1 MQQGTEILFFNDIK
15 MMSSESPLKQYDGVF
30 IGTKNYVFIIPK
42 KTVGFYYLVTTFK
55 SHAYFIDHS
64 VEEGCAKL
72 IAEAESVE
80 ALENMFIALLEDD
93 SKYVHKLSDKLWV
106 KLNKFFSTFNFRFG
120 KTKMNWSAC
129 IIKGKEKGNAL
140 KAFYSNILAQ

>member
-1 MQQGTEILFFNDIK
+1 MQQGIDILFFNDIK

-55 SHAYFIDHS
+55 SHAYFVDHS
-64 VEEGCAKL
+64 VEDGCAKL

-80 ALENMFIALLEDD
+80 ALENTFIALLEDD

-120 KTKMNWSAC
+120 KTKLNWSAC
-129 IIKGKEKGNAL
+129 VIKGKDKGNSL
-140 KAFYSNILAQ
+140 KGFYANLLAK

>member
-1 MQQGTEILFFNDIK
+1 MQHGTDLLFYGDIK
-15 MMSSESPLKQYDGVF
+15 MMSSQSPLKQYDGVF

-55 SHAYFIDHS
+55 THAYFVDHS
-64 VEEGCAKL
+64 VEDGCAKL
-72 IAEAESVE
+72 IAEATSIE
-80 ALENMFIALLEDD
+80 ALENTLIELLEDD
-93 SKYVHKLSDKLWV
+93 SKYVHKLSDMLWV

-129 IIKGKEKGNAL
+129 VIKGKDKGNEL
-140 KAFYSNILAQ
+140 KAYYSDVLAK